1 MCAIIDANVIHEVF
15 GKSSPDAGK
24 EFLYWVNCGRGRLV
38 AGGKLLN
45 ELENASGEFKKWAL
59 QAKSSG
65 KIRFIE
71 KDQVNAQE
79 QGLRHTPICS
89 SNDSH
94 IIALAQVSGARLLYS
109 NDKKLQQDFKNKELI
124 DNPRGKVYSTNQGRE
139 IFTDRHRRLLARRDL
154 CQLKP

>member
-1 MCAIIDANVIHEVF
+1 M
-15 GKSSPDAGK
+15 KSSEKIVPRRERSFCIG
-24 EFLYWVNCGRGRLV
+24 LT

-45 ELENASGEFKKWAL
+45 ELENASGDFKKWVL
-59 QAKSSG
+59 QAKISG

-71 KDQVNAQE
+71 KDQVNVQE
-79 QGLRHTPICS
+79 QGIRHTSVCS

-109 NDKKLQQDFKNKELI
+109 NDRKLQQDFKNKGLI

-139 IFTDRHRRLLARRDL
+139 DFSDGHRRLLARRDL
-154 CQLKP
+154 CQVKS

>member
-1 MCAIIDANVIHEVF
+1 MCAIIDANVVHEVF
-15 GKSSPDAGK
+15 GKNSPEAGK
-24 EFLYWVNCGRGRLV
+24 EFLYWVNRGRGTLV

-45 ELENASGEFKKWAL
+45 ELENASGDFKKWAL
-59 QAKSSG
+59 QAKISG

-71 KDQVNAQE
+71 KDQVNVQE
-79 QGLRHTPICS
+79 QGLRHTSVCS

-109 NDKKLQQDFKNKELI
+109 NDRKLQQDFKNKGLI

-139 IFTDRHRRLLARRDL
+139 DFSDGHRRLLARRDL
-154 CQLKP
+154 CQVKS

>member
-1 MCAIIDANVIHEVF
+1 MCAIIDANVVHEVF
-15 GKSSPDAGK
+15 GKSSPEAGK
-24 EFLYWVNCGRGRLV
+24 EFLYWVNRGRGRLV

-45 ELENASGEFKKWAL
+45 ELENASGDFKKWVL
-59 QAKSSG
+59 QAKISG

-71 KDQVNAQE
+71 KGQVNAQE
-79 QGLRHTPICS
+79 QGLRHTSVCS

-109 NDKKLQQDFKNKELI
+109 NDRKLQQDFKNKGLI

-139 IFTDRHRRLLARRDL
+139 DFSDGHRRLLARRDL
-154 CQLKP
+154 CQVKS